1 MKNINLKKVVLLSI
15 AVFITLSI
23 LGGFVV
29 LRVKSQVKDLFR
41 MNKVLQEEGYY
52 MAEFEF
58 KMMGIVYYLDK
69 GQYLKALS
77 TLSNFHSQLTNK
89 ENLIKVPEFANAEEE
104 MNFYLDF
111 QNPNT
116 GAFMDDSFPYC
127 TFNEPTENVI
137 IHLDVL
143 AKGMGVSLQLKYPLK
158 YLDEIN
164 TPEKLYD
171 FLNDVSYVGW
181 LGSKFPETTFV
192 FARSLLSN
200 FNDEGIIGKNNLY
213 IFSENF
219 KTALTEWFYENQDSI
234 TGYWG
239 PRSRDDGQLVK
250 LDLNNTASIIK
261 KFVDKNGNDI
271 NESYPLKNK
280 DKMFKT
286 TLDLLK
292 RPLPAEDAL
301 DEWHDWNVS
310 TTKGIKMLV
319 RYLWNDASSTDKQIA
334 KSLIE
339 NYVKTKFEYFYI
351 PDEGGFSYYP
361 NAEHAS
367 LDGTS
372 GIIFKDIG
380 AYSAEQQNRLWGDPK
395 KNIQDLGY
403 HETSDLNSSDLDLIA
418 SQSDVNSLRIYHS
431 EPNYANLTNNVI
443 SLIYPKQTSVL
454 DIMDLVPRIIRWL
467 DKQSLSIGNWS
478 SKEQINE
485 YYSSLNIKKP
495 LVFKSTSQLDSM
507 NTIFQEQNELQV
519 IAFDILQIPIYK
531 IVYIKSPI

>member
-1 MKNINLKKVVLLSI
+1 
-15 AVFITLSI
+15 
-23 LGGFVV
+23 
-29 LRVKSQVKDLFR
+29 

-372 GIIFKDIG
+372 GIIFLDIG